1 MQVPGLSYHTARA
14 PARCRA
20 PSGEGRAAR
29 RAGPRP
35 VKGGGGPMDGR
46 SKGSREQLAHFRRRG
61 SARALSGAGAP
72 HEAHGPLREL
82 ALG

>member
-1 MQVPGLSYHTARA
+1 
-14 PARCRA
+14 
-20 PSGEGRAAR
+20 
-29 RAGPRP
+29 
-35 VKGGGGPMDGR
+35 MDGR